1 MHKVYIKPLMM
12 EDVEKAAALEEI
24 CFSSPWSK
32 QSFADTVTKD
42 CYQYYAVYVD
52 SEYVGTAGLILGY
65 DEADVSNVAV
75 HPNWRGKGIASIL
88 MGHMIQK
95 AQEQGLHSLLLEV
108 REGNTSARRLYEK
121 TGFVIDGVRKNYY
134 QNPVEDAV
142 LMSRKLS
149 L

>member
-1 MHKVYIKPLMM
+1 M

-32 QSFADTVTKD
+32 QSFTDTVTKD
-42 CYQYYAVYVD
+42 CYQYYAAYVD

-88 MGHMIQK
+88 MEHMIQK
-95 AQEQGLHSLLLEV
+95 VCQ
-108 REGNTSARRLYEK
+108 T
-121 TGFVIDGVRKNYY
+121 
-134 QNPVEDAV
+134 P
-142 LMSRKLS
+142 
-149 L
+149 

>member
-1 MHKVYIKPLMM
+1 MYKVYIKPLTM
-12 EDVEKAAALEEI
+12 EEVEKAVALEET

-32 QSFADTVTKD
+32 QAFVDTVTKD
-42 CYQYYAVYVD
+42 CYRYYAAYVD
-52 SEYVGTAGLILGY
+52 SEYVGTAGLILRY
-65 DEADVSNVAV
+65 DEADISNVAV
-75 HPNWRGKGIASIL
+75 HPDWRGKGIASML
-88 MGHMIQK
+88 MEHVIQE

-142 LMSRKLS
+142 LMSRKLP